1 MTTNADKARVVSLT
15 KEMSTP
21 PISVSGG
28 GGSSSC
34 SMIWERMLVC
44 SLIQAGGGVGS
55 VAVVVVVVRFI
66 SYTNSSVL
74 PVAANLEFN
83 KSSPIC
89 CRLVARLGVFF
100 LGLVVVDGVLGRAVV
115 VLDLR
120 LLLLMP
126 KSCNHRS
133 LEM

>member
-55 VAVVVVVVRFI
+55 VAAAVVVVVVRFI

-115 VLDLR
+115 VLDL
-120 LLLLMP
+120 
-126 KSCNHRS
+126 
-133 LEM
+133 

>member
-1 MTTNADKARVVSLT
+1 M
-15 KEMSTP
+15 P
-21 PISVSGG
+21 
-28 GGSSSC
+28 
-34 SMIWERMLVC
+34 VC
-44 SLIQAGGGVGS
+44 SLTQAGGGVGS
-55 VAVVVVVVRFI
+55 AVVRFI

-89 CRLVARLGVFF
+89 CRLVVRLGVFF
-100 LGLVVVDGVLGRAVV
+100 LRLVVLEDGVLGRDVVAVV
-115 VLDLR
+115 VLDLP

-126 KSCNHRS
+126 KSCNHWS